1 MRVFFKELVRRPGRF
16 LPVGGALTML
26 VVLLVV
32 LGGFLDGLELNQ
44 TGPYRAHEGRLL
56 AFSDQSDLLIQRS
69 RVDTK
74 QADAL
79 AKADGVA
86 KVGALNQ
93 IASTAEDPDGEIVDI
108 VLFGYDLST
117 EVLPSPPADGGAVID
132 SALANRNDVAVGDT
146 LLIGATS
153 ERVEVSD
160 VVDDLSQGSPTVWL
174 STERWRQ
181 VVESANPSS
190 LLPAGVDQAL
200 VVQPSDDGLD
210 QTQLT
215 TLADRLGDQAGID
228 VATPDEVILALPVV
242 QQQSSTFE
250 GIIGVTFVVTLMV
263 VALFFTLITLE
274 RVGLYAV
281 LKALGARTRPAGR
294 HLAAGGVRQRRCA
307 GAGLCVERGV
317 RQPAPRQPAREVG
330 AQPHAPNRGRRVAER
345 TAGKSL
351 HPAPSS
357 PYRSC
362 RSDWIALCPHWN
374 WTRPARSTE
383 PAKPRSSR
391 STTSASPS
399 GTTR

>member
-190 LLPAGVDQAL
+190 LLPAGGDQAL

-281 LKALGARTRPAGR
+281 LKALGARTRDLLAGISLQAVCVSVVALALGFALSVVFVNLLPAN
-294 HLAAGGVRQRRCA
+294 LPVR
-307 GAGLCVERGV
+307 LV
-317 RQPAPRQPAREVG
+317 
-330 AQPHAPNRGRRVAER
+330 PNRMLQTGVGVLLSALLGSLFTLRRVLRIDPAE
-345 TAGKSL
+345 AIG
-351 HPAPSS
+351 
-357 PYRSC
+357 
-362 RSDWIALCPHWN
+362 
-374 WTRPARSTE
+374 
-383 PAKPRSSR
+383 
-391 STTSASPS
+391 
-399 GTTR
+399 

>member
-215 TLADRLGDQAGID
+215 TLAARLGDQAGID

-281 LKALGARTRPAGR
+281 LKALGARTRDLLAGISLQAVCVSVVALALGFALSVVFVNLLPAN
-294 HLAAGGVRQRRCA
+294 LPVR
-307 GAGLCVERGV
+307 LV
-317 RQPAPRQPAREVG
+317 
-330 AQPHAPNRGRRVAER
+330 PNRMLQTGVGVLLSALLGSLFTLRRVLRIDPAE
-345 TAGKSL
+345 AIG
-351 HPAPSS
+351 
-357 PYRSC
+357 
-362 RSDWIALCPHWN
+362 
-374 WTRPARSTE
+374 
-383 PAKPRSSR
+383 
-391 STTSASPS
+391 
-399 GTTR
+399 